1 MKDVVCV
8 SELKKIIE
16 EKTFWY
22 YRIDFTSTFRCSIL
36 TKPTEVVLSLVEE
49 GSQWFRVEI
58 RNRKNNNLLDTRRG
72 YRTSDLEQV
81 FGMYSLFETEKECK
95 DSYNSGIYDQID
107 KLQSYY
113 ESKLDYLN
121 KKLQK

>member
-1 MKDVVCV
+1 MFYSYKTYR
-8 SELKKIIE
+8 SGIELS
-16 EKTFWY
+16 
-22 YRIDFTSTFRCSIL
+22 RRG
-36 TKPTEVVLSLVEE
+36 

-58 RNRKNNNLLDTRRG
+58 RNRKNNNLLDTRGG

-81 FGMYSLFETEKECK
+81 FGMYSLFETKKECK
-95 DSYNSGIYDQID
+95 DSYNSRIYDQID